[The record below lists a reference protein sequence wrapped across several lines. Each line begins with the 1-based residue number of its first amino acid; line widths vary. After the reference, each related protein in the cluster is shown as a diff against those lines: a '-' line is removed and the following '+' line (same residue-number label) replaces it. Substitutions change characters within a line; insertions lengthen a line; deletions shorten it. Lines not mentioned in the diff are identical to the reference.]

1 VWVRVY
7 AAVFD
12 VDETAIEE
20 ALTDQS
26 TADESLEDQTDA
38 AADSR

>member
-1 VWVRVY
+1 MY

-26 TADESLEDQTDA
+26 AADESLEEMDETDA